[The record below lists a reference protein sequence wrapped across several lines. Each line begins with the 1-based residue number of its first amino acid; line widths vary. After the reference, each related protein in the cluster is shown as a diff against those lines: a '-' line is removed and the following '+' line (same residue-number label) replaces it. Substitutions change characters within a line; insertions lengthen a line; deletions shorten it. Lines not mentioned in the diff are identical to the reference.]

1 MISYYFAVCEI
12 LIVIIKSKEPY
23 SYALL
28 WIEIIRKEINVRKS
42 KSSISSSLA
51 FWNVFI
57 LRWVYT

>member
-28 WIEIIRKEINVRKS
+28 WIKIIRKEINVRKS
-42 KSSISSSLA
+42 KSSISLSLA

>member
-42 KSSISSSLA
+42 KSSISLSLA

>member
-42 KSSISSSLA
+42 KSSISLSLA

-57 LRWVYT
+57 LRLVYT

>member
-42 KSSISSSLA
+42 ISSISLSLA